1 MRAICKIEQK
11 GGGGGGGGEKEGG
24 GGGGRGGG
32 GARNSSRDLG
42 WKRVGSEAEN
52 TNLRCT
58 RERHVK
64 SRGVN
69 FQRTMSIT
77 E

>member
-1 MRAICKIEQK
+1 MRAICKIEQN
-11 GGGGGGGGEKEGG
+11 GGGGGG
-24 GGGGRGGG
+24 
-32 GARNSSRDLG
+32 RNSSRDLG

-58 RERHVK
+58 VRERHVK

>member
-1 MRAICKIEQK
+1 M
-11 GGGGGGGGEKEGG
+11 GGGGGGG
-24 GGGGRGGG
+24 
-32 GARNSSRDLG
+32 RNSSRDLG

>member
-1 MRAICKIEQK
+1 MRAICKIEQN
-11 GGGGGGGGEKEGG
+11 GGGT
-24 GGGGRGGG
+24 
-32 GARNSSRDLG
+32 RNSSRDFG

-64 SRGVN
+64 SLGVN

>member
-1 MRAICKIEQK
+1 MRAICKIEQN
-11 GGGGGGGGEKEGG
+11 G
-24 GGGGRGGG
+24 GGG